1 MDTDSLI
8 EPLNAIL
15 APKSVAVIGASTQ
28 PGKVGHDIFV
38 NILKGGF
45 TGTLYPVNPTARSI
59 SSVRTYPS
67 VKDVPDELDLAIVIL
82 PPKPALQAI
91 QDAVAQ
97 SVKGLVIV
105 SAGFR
110 EVGAEGLEIENRIVS
125 VCREAGVRLIG
136 PNCLG
141 VINPQPAVRLN
152 ASFSA
157 RMPKAGNISFISQS
171 GALCTAVLDFAADR
185 NFGFSK
191 FISIGNK
198 ADVDELDL
206 LRYLHQDHDTE
217 VILLYVEELRRGP
230 EFIQAVKEITCGD
243 YRPKPVLV
251 IKSGRTSAGAQAAAS
266 HTGSLS
272 GTEGVY
278 NAIFQQAG
286 IIRAES
292 IDELFDFATAFAYK
306 NESELGKLRRKVPSG
321 NRVAIVTNAG
331 GPGIVAT
338 DMTMFSGLELAK
350 FKDETIETLASHLP
364 STANLK
370 NPVDVIGDAT
380 TDRYANALGA
390 VIRDEGV
397 DGALVILT
405 PQSMT
410 DVQGTAEAIARIA
423 RKSFKPILCCF
434 MGVIDVSAGVKYLQD
449 HGIPVYKF
457 PENAAKAF
465 GALYKYSNWL
475 NRQHL
480 AQYQLT
486 FDRERAARIIKD
498 CIARG
503 KTRLGELDGIGIL
516 ESYGFKVLPTRLA
529 TTAAEAGAIAAEMEL
544 PVVMKIVSEQI
555 LHKSDAGGVMVGLET
570 VEEVAQAFETIVARG
585 RAYNADAVIDGVLVQ
600 KLAPAGTEVILGL
613 NRYPV
618 FGPLLM
624 YGIGGIFVEV
634 FQDVT
639 FRLAPI
645 GRNEARR
652 MVRQIKGYKLLQ
664 GFRGRP
670 KGDIETIEK
679 CLVGLSSMAINHP
692 EIIELDINPL
702 LVHAEGQGATAAD
715 CRMILRAPGGAPP
728 AAH

>member
-1 MDTDSLI
+1 MENESSI
-8 EPLNAIL
+8 NPLDAIF
-15 APKSVAVIGASTQ
+15 APKSVAVIGASTT

-38 NILKGGF
+38 NILKGGY
-45 TGTLYPVNPTARSI
+45 TGTLYPVNPSARSI
-59 SSVRTYPS
+59 ASVRAYKSLTEI
-67 VKDVPDELDLAIVIL
+67 PDEIDLGIVIL
-82 PPKPALQAI
+82 PPKAALQSV
-91 QDAVAQ
+91 QEAVAKG
-97 SVKGLVIV
+97 VKGIVIV

-110 EVGAEGLEIENRIVS
+110 EIGPEGRAIEDRLVAT
-125 VCREAGVRLIG
+125 CREAGVRLIG

-141 VINPQPAVRLN
+141 VINPLPAVRLN

-157 RMPKAGNISFISQS
+157 RMPKAGNVSFISQS

-206 LRYLHQDHDTE
+206 LRYLHRDQDTE
-217 VILLYVEELRRGP
+217 VILIYVEELRRGA
-230 EFIQAVKEITCGD
+230 EFIEAVKEITCGD

-266 HTGSLS
+266 HTGSLA

-278 NAIFQQAG
+278 DAIFVQSG
-286 IIRAES
+286 IIRVAS

-306 NESELGKLRRKVPSG
+306 NESELGKMRRKVPAG

-338 DMTMFSGLELAK
+338 DMTMFSGLQLAK

-364 STANLK
+364 STANLH
-370 NPVDVIGDAT
+370 NPVDIIGDASI
-380 TDRYANALGA
+380 DRYENALSA

-410 DVQGTAEAIARIA
+410 DVLGTAEAIARIA
-423 RKSFKPILCCF
+423 RRSFKPIMCCF
-434 MGVIDVSAGVKYLQD
+434 MGVIDVSLGVKYLQER
-449 HGIPVYKF
+449 GIPVFKF

-465 GALYKYSNWL
+465 GAVYRYSNWL

-480 AQYQLT
+480 AQYHLK
-486 FDRERAARIIKD
+486 FDRERAAKIIED
-498 CIARG
+498 CLSRG
-503 KTRLGELDGIGIL
+503 KTRIGELDGIGIL

-529 TTAAEAGAIAAEMEL
+529 TTADEAASIAAEMGF

-555 LHKSDAGGVMVGLET
+555 LHKSDAGGVIVGLAT
-570 VEEVAQAFETIVARG
+570 AAEVKQAFDTIVTRARG
-585 RAYNADAVIDGVLVQ
+585 YKPEAQIEGVLVQ
-600 KLAPAGTEVILGL
+600 KMAASGTEVIMGV
-613 NRYPV
+613 NRYPI

-624 YGIGGIFVEV
+624 FGSGGIFVEV
-634 FQDVT
+634 FQDVS

-652 MVRQIKGYKLLQ
+652 MVREIKGYKLLQ
-664 GFRGRP
+664 GFRGKP
-670 KGDIETIEK
+670 KGDIEFVEK
-679 CLVGLSSMAINHP
+679 CLVALSNMAMNHP
-692 EIIELDINPL
+692 EIVELDINPL
-702 LVHAEGQGATAAD
+702 LVHAEGQAATAAD
-715 CRMILRAPGGAPP
+715 CRMILKAPDGDPTP
-728 AAH
+728 AH

>member
-1 MDTDSLI
+1 MENDSSI
-8 EPLNAIL
+8 NPLDAIF
-15 APKSVAVIGASTQ
+15 APKSVAVIGASTT

-45 TGTLYPVNPTARSI
+45 TGTLYPVNPSARSI
-59 SSVRTYPS
+59 SSVRAYKSLTEI
-67 VKDVPDELDLAIVIL
+67 PDEIDLGIVIL
-82 PPKPALQAI
+82 PPKAALQSV
-91 QDAVAQ
+91 QEAVAKG
-97 SVKGLVIV
+97 VKGIVIV

-110 EVGAEGLEIENRIVS
+110 EIGPEGRAIEDRLVAT
-125 VCREAGVRLIG
+125 CREAGVRLIG

-141 VINPQPAVRLN
+141 VINPVSAVRLN

-157 RMPKAGNISFISQS
+157 RMPKAGNVSFISQS

-206 LRYLHQDHDTE
+206 LRYLHRDHDTE
-217 VILLYVEELRRGP
+217 VILIYVEELRRGP
-230 EFIQAVKEITCGD
+230 DFIEAVKEITCGD

-266 HTGSLS
+266 HTGSLA

-278 NAIFQQAG
+278 DAIFLQSG
-286 IIRAES
+286 IIRVAS

-306 NESELGKLRRKVPSG
+306 NESELGKMRRKVPAG

-338 DMTMFSGLELAK
+338 DMTMCSGLQLAR
-350 FKDETIETLASHLP
+350 FKDETIEALASHLP
-364 STANLK
+364 STANLH
-370 NPVDVIGDAT
+370 NPVDIIGDASI
-380 TDRYANALGA
+380 DRYENALGA

-410 DVQGTAEAIARIA
+410 DVLGTAEAIARIA
-423 RKSFKPILCCF
+423 RKSFKPIMCCF
-434 MGVIDVSAGVKYLQD
+434 MGVIDVSLGVKYLQE

-465 GALYKYSNWL
+465 GAVYRYSSWL

-480 AQYQLT
+480 AQYHLK
-486 FDRERAARIIKD
+486 FDRERAAKIIQD
-498 CIARG
+498 CLTRG
-503 KTRLGELDGIGIL
+503 KTRIGELDGIGIL

-529 TTAAEAGAIAAEMEL
+529 TTGDEAAAIAAEMGL

-555 LHKSDAGGVMVGLET
+555 LHKSDAGGVIVGLGT
-570 VEEVAQAFETIVARG
+570 VAEVKQAFDTIVTRARG
-585 RAYNADAVIDGVLVQ
+585 YKPEARIEGVLVQ
-600 KLAPAGTEVILGL
+600 KMATAGTEVIMGV
-613 NRYPV
+613 NRYPI

-624 YGIGGIFVEV
+624 FGSGGIFVEV

-652 MVRQIKGYKLLQ
+652 MVREIKGYKLLQ
-664 GFRGRP
+664 GFRGKP
-670 KGDIETIEK
+670 KGDIESIEK
-679 CLVGLSSMAINHP
+679 CLVALSNMAMNHP
-692 EIIELDINPL
+692 EIVELDINPL
-702 LVHAEGQGATAAD
+702 LVHAEGEAATAAD
-715 CRMILRAPGGAPP
+715 CRMILKAPGGDPTP
-728 AAH
+728 AH